1 MKIYELNHL
10 SINILR
16 NLLYNYKFDNKK
28 IYFLIFL
35 SIINKLF
42 KIIKLVIYQIIYNLS
57 IY

>member
-28 IYFLIFL
+28 IFFNIF
-35 SIINKLF
+35 IDYK
-42 KIIKLVIYQIIYNLS
+42 
-57 IY
+57 